1 MGNIT
6 ENKINV
12 TLTAVQMTTIATAVN
27 SIAAIIPE
35 ATLTEEQRQTKLS
48 MDVDNKILV
57 EDTITEVG
65 ISGAGIIPPFI
76 LIGSV
81 KNDLDVFEQLDVI
94 DAMVDNL
101 SQKIKDAKRTAADEA
116 MTAANAIYKL
126 YEMAA
131 LVGIPGAQQ
140 GYDKLK
146 ARYKKQGPNP
156 PLVNPI

>member
-6 ENKINV
+6 ENKIDS
-12 TLTAVQMTTIATAVN
+12 TLTVVQMTTIVTAVN

-35 ATLTEEQRQTKLS
+35 ATLTEQQRSTKLS
-48 MDVDNKILV
+48 MDVDNKVFV
-57 EDTITEVG
+57 EDAITEVG

-76 LIGSV
+76 VIAGV
-81 KNDLDVFEQLDVI
+81 KNDLTVFEQLDEI

-101 SQKIKDAKRTAADEA
+101 SQKIKDAKRTVADEA

-156 PLVNPI
+156 PVVDPV